1 MAQEEHDVEL
11 GRLLRD
17 MNPFLHKLP
26 IVFCVVRPGDLMY
39 LPFEPLGLFH
49 EDEGTTVIAPLD
61 EADRAE
67 LVYDGWWAHITLGVY
82 SPLDAVGFMAAVT
95 SALARAGIS
104 VNPVSAFHHDHLFVP
119 WKRREEAMEIL
130 KSMGCT

>member
-1 MAQEEHDVEL
+1 M
-11 GRLLRD
+11 
-17 MNPFLHKLP
+17 
-26 IVFCVVRPGDLMY
+26 FCVVRPGDLMY

-119 WKRREEAMEIL
+119 WKRREDAMEIL